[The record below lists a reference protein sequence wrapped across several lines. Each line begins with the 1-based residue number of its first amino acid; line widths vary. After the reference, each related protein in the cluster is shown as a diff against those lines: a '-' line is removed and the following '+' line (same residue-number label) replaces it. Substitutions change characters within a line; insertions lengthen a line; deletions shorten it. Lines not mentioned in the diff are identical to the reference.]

1 MNAKRKIQL
10 QKLGVVVAGVFVTC
24 NCRSQ
29 ALNQPGGLGPAK
41 VELRQVEGCW
51 RLYVNNQVFYIKG
64 AGIEFGSQEK
74 LKEHGGNALR
84 TWSTD
89 NGRDSGQKLLDR
101 ALANGLH
108 VAMGL
113 DVDHERRG
121 FDYDNT
127 NAVARQFA
135 QLTALVAEYKDHPAL
150 IIWII
155 GNELNFEKNPKV
167 WDAVNELSKAIHRID
182 PNHLTT
188 TALAGFKP
196 ETLNVVKTRAPDL
209 DFISVQMYADIIN
222 LPKYLHEA
230 HWDKPYIVTE
240 WGATGHW
247 ECGQTAW
254 GAPIENDS
262 SAKAGLYEKRFQTA
276 IASDQTLC
284 LGSFVFL
291 WGNKQERTPT
301 WYGMFLNSGEET
313 APVDVMHHLW
323 TGAWPTNRTPHLDG
337 MLLDGK
343 MATQNIH
350 LTAGLTYEAK
360 VTASDPDQ
368 DPLTYRWDVMPES
381 NSTKVGGDAESNLA
395 QLRGLI
401 AAPADRQIALQAP
414 ARAGAYR
421 LYAYV
426 FDGEGHAAHANIPF
440 YVDEA
445 TNAPQAAAEAARPLV
460 NPSR

>member
-1 MNAKRKIQL
+1 MNAKRMAQF
-10 QKLGVVVAGVFVTC
+10 QKLWLVAAGVFVAC
-24 NCRSQ
+24 SCRSEES
-29 ALNQPGGLGPAK
+29 NQPGGLGPAK
-41 VELRQVEGCW
+41 VELRQVEGSW
-51 RLYVNNQVFYIKG
+51 RLYVNNQAFYIKG

-150 IIWII
+150 IIWVI

-196 ETLNVVKTRAPDL
+196 ETVDAVKTRAPDL
-209 DFISVQMYADIIN
+209 DFISFQMYADIIN
-222 LPKYLHEA
+222 LPKYLREA

-254 GAPIENDS
+254 GAPTCRIRPRSRIAIRSEIDS
-262 SAKAGLYEKRFQTA
+262 
-276 IASDQTLC
+276 AS
-284 LGSFVFL
+284 F
-291 WGNKQERTPT
+291 
-301 WYGMFLNSGEET
+301 
-313 APVDVMHHLW
+313 
-323 TGAWPTNRTPHLDG
+323 
-337 MLLDGK
+337 
-343 MATQNIH
+343 
-350 LTAGLTYEAK
+350 
-360 VTASDPDQ
+360 
-368 DPLTYRWDVMPES
+368 
-381 NSTKVGGDAESNLA
+381 
-395 QLRGLI
+395 
-401 AAPADRQIALQAP
+401 
-414 ARAGAYR
+414 
-421 LYAYV
+421 
-426 FDGEGHAAHANIPF
+426 
-440 YVDEA
+440 
-445 TNAPQAAAEAARPLV
+445 
-460 NPSR
+460 